1 MARSSPVPAWVPP
14 DLPARPGVYQFEDS
28 LGTPIYVGKSVN
40 LKRRVRGYFYGG
52 GPADE
57 RMAMMVRLA
66 RGVTIRRTGTDL
78 EALLE
83 EAERIEIYRP
93 AFNRALKNRSRGWY
107 IEIDWGDPFPR
118 LRIVRSRRRP
128 RAQYLGPFRGRRIPA
143 ETARL
148 VEKVFRLRCCSG
160 SIRPDTSASPCLQH
174 GIDLCTAPCVGLV
187 GVDVYRK
194 QVRAGVRVLADG
206 AAAVEAIRR
215 CQTRRDASLAAGS
228 VQEATGWEQRLMW
241 LYELEDY
248 RTALERPQ
256 VERSWLIVLPG
267 AEPGTG
273 VLLPMA
279 RGRVLPRQRVHWHD
293 GNLQEGSWHECVERV
308 CYEVRIEELRAESV
322 FAPAELT
329 PSLIVTAWLEKR
341 KPGEGAVFD
350 LDRLDTTA
358 VIEALRQAAP
368 ERESEAA

>member
-1 MARSSPVPAWVPP
+1 MARSSPVPTWIPA
-14 DLPARPGVYQFEDS
+14 DLPARPGVYQFEDA
-28 LGTPIYVGKSVN
+28 LGTPIYVGTSVN

-66 RGVTIRRTGTDL
+66 RAVTIRRTGTDL

-83 EAERIEIYRP
+83 EAERIERHRP

-118 LRIVRSRRRP
+118 LRIVKSRRKP
-128 RAQYLGPFRGRRIPA
+128 RAQYLGPFRGRRIPSEA
-143 ETARL
+143 ARL
-148 VEKVFRLRCCSG
+148 AEKVFRLRSCSG
-160 SIRPDTSASPCLQH
+160 QIRPDTSVSPCLQH

-187 GVDVYRK
+187 GLDSYRE
-194 QVRAGVRVLADG
+194 QVRAAVRILRDRE
-206 AAAVEAIRR
+206 AAGNAILR
-215 CQTRRDASLAAGS
+215 CQSLRDRALAAGS
-228 VQEATGWEQRLMW
+228 VQDATGWEQRLMW
-241 LYELEDY
+241 LYEIEDY
-248 RTALERPQ
+248 RTVLERPQ

-267 AEPGTG
+267 AAPGTG
-273 VLLPMA
+273 ILLPMA
-279 RGRVLPRQRVHWHD
+279 RGRVLRRQPVQWD
-293 GNLQEGSWHECVERV
+293 GGSWQEGVERV

-329 PSLIVTAWLEKR
+329 PSLIVTAWLER
-341 KPGEGAVFD
+341 RDSDEGHVFD
-350 LDRLDTTA
+350 LDRLDSTA
-358 VIEALRQAAP
+358 IVEALRQAAP

>member
-1 MARSSPVPAWVPP
+1 MARSSPVPAWVPA
-14 DLPARPGVYQFEDS
+14 DLPARPGVYQFEDA

-66 RGVTIRRTGTDL
+66 RGVTICRTGTDL

-83 EAERIEIYRP
+83 EAERIERYRP

-107 IEIDWGDPFPR
+107 IEVDWGDPFPR
-118 LRIVRSRRRP
+118 LRIVGSRRRP

-143 ETARL
+143 EAVRL
-148 VEKVFRLRCCSG
+148 VEKVFRLRSCPG
-160 SIRPDTSASPCLQH
+160 SIRPDTSSSPCLQY

-187 GVDVYRK
+187 GVDAYRK
-194 QVRAGVRVLADG
+194 QVRAAVRVLAQSE
-206 AAAVEAIRR
+206 AAVEAVRR
-215 CQTRRDASLAAGS
+215 CQELRDASLVAQS
-228 VQEATGWEQRLMW
+228 IDEATGWEQRQMW
-241 LYELEDY
+241 LFELEDY
-248 RTALERPQ
+248 RTVLERPQ
-256 VERSWLIVLPG
+256 VDRSWLIVLPG

-279 RGRVLPRQRVHWHD
+279 RGRVLARQRVRWKD
-293 GNLQEGSWHECVERV
+293 TNWEECVERV
-308 CYEVRIEELRAESV
+308 CYDVRIEELRAESV

-329 PSLIVTAWLEKR
+329 PSLIVTAWLDR
-341 KPGEGAVFD
+341 RGPGEGRAFD
-350 LDRLDTTA
+350 LDRLDTGA
-358 VIEALRQAAP
+358 VVNALRQAAP
-368 ERESEAA
+368 AREAEAA

>member
-1 MARSSPVPAWVPP
+1 MARSSPVPTWIPA
-14 DLPARPGVYQFEDS
+14 DLPARPGVYQFEDA

-66 RGVTIRRTGTDL
+66 RAVTILRTGTDL

-83 EAERIEIYRP
+83 EAERIERYRP

-118 LRIVRSRRRP
+118 LRIVKSRRKP
-128 RAQYLGPFRGRRIPA
+128 RAQYLGPFRGRRIPSEA
-143 ETARL
+143 ARL
-148 VEKVFRLRCCSG
+148 AEKVFRLRSCSG
-160 SIRPDTSASPCLQH
+160 QIRPDTSVSPCLQH

-187 GVDVYRK
+187 GLDSYRE
-194 QVRAGVRVLADG
+194 QVRAAVRILRDRE
-206 AAAVEAIRR
+206 AAGNAILR
-215 CQTRRDASLAAGS
+215 CQALRDRALAAGS
-228 VQEATGWEQRLMW
+228 VQDATGWEQRLMW
-241 LYELEDY
+241 LYEIEDY
-248 RTALERPQ
+248 RMVLERPQ

-273 VLLPMA
+273 ILLPMA
-279 RGRVLPRQRVHWHD
+279 RGRVLQRQRVHWN
-293 GNLQEGSWHECVERV
+293 GESWQECVERV

-329 PSLIVTAWLEKR
+329 PSLIVTAWLER
-341 KPGEGAVFD
+341 RDPDEGHVFD
-350 LDRLDTTA
+350 LDRLDSTA
-358 VIEALRQAAP
+358 IVDALRQAAP
-368 ERESEAA
+368 ERKSAAA

>member
-1 MARSSPVPAWVPP
+1 
-14 DLPARPGVYQFEDS
+14 VYQFEDA

-66 RGVTIRRTGTDL
+66 RGVTIQRTGTDL

-83 EAERIEIYRP
+83 EAERIENHRP

-118 LRIVRSRRRP
+118 LRIVKSRRRP

-143 ETARL
+143 EATRL
-148 VEKVFRLRCCSG
+148 VEKVFRLRCCTG
-160 SIRPDTSASPCLQH
+160 SIRPDPQSSPCLQH

-187 GVDVYRK
+187 GVDAYRK
-194 QVRAGVRVLADG
+194 QVRAAVRVLSDRE
-206 AAAVEAIRR
+206 AAADAILR
-215 CQTRRDASLAAGS
+215 CQSRRDASMAAGS
-228 VQEATGWEQRLMW
+228 IQEATGWEQRTMW

-248 RTALERPQ
+248 RTVLERPQ
-256 VERSWLIVLPG
+256 VERSWLIALPG
-267 AEPGTG
+267 ADPGTG

-279 RGRVLPRQRVHWHD
+279 RGRVLPRRRVRWD
-293 GNLQEGSWHECVERV
+293 AGDWPGRVEQV

-329 PSLIVTAWLEKR
+329 PSLIVSSWLDR
-341 KPGEGAVFD
+341 RRPGEGSVFD
-350 LDRLDTTA
+350 LDRLDTTD
-358 VIEALRQAAP
+358 VVEALRQSTPA
-368 ERESEAA
+368 REAEAA

>member
-1 MARSSPVPAWVPP
+1 MARSSPVPAWVPA
-14 DLPARPGVYQFEDS
+14 DLPARPGVYQFEDA

-66 RGVTIRRTGTDL
+66 RGVTICRTGTDL

-83 EAERIEIYRP
+83 EAERIERYRP

-107 IEIDWGDPFPR
+107 IEVDWGDPFPR
-118 LRIVRSRRRP
+118 LRIVQSRRKS
-128 RAQYLGPFRGRRIPA
+128 RAQYLGPFRGRRIPSEA
-143 ETARL
+143 ARL
-148 VEKVFRLRCCSG
+148 VEKVFRLRCCAG
-160 SIRPDTSASPCLQH
+160 PIRPDATASPCLQY

-187 GVDVYRK
+187 GVDTYRK
-194 QVRAGVRVLADG
+194 QVRAAIRVLADRG
-206 AAAVEAIRR
+206 AAEDAILR
-215 CQTRRDASLAAGS
+215 CQARRDASLAAGS
-228 VQEATGWEQRLMW
+228 VLEATGWEQRLIW

-248 RTALERPQ
+248 RTVLERPQ
-256 VERSWLIVLPG
+256 VERSWLITLPG
-267 AEPGTG
+267 AEPGAG

-279 RGRVLPRQRVHWHD
+279 RGRVLSRQRVQWD
-293 GNLQEGSWHECVERV
+293 DGSWQECVERV

-329 PSLIVTAWLEKR
+329 PSLIVTAWLER
-341 KPGEGAVFD
+341 RGPDEGHVFD
-350 LDRLDTTA
+350 LDRLDSTA
-358 VIEALRQAAP
+358 IVDALRQAAP
-368 ERESEAA
+368 ERKAEAA

>member
-14 DLPARPGVYQFEDS
+14 DLPARPGVYQFEDA

-52 GPADE
+52 GPTDE

-83 EAERIEIYRP
+83 EAERIESCRP

-107 IEIDWGDPFPR
+107 IEIDWGEPFPR
-118 LRIVRSRRRP
+118 LRIVKSRRRS

-143 ETARL
+143 EAARL
-148 VEKVFRLRCCSG
+148 VEKIFRLRCCTG
-160 SIRPDTSASPCLQH
+160 SVRPDASDSPCLQH

-194 QVRAGVRVLADG
+194 QVRAAVRVLADYG
-206 AAAVEAIRR
+206 AAAEVLRR

-228 VQEATGWEQRLMW
+228 IQEATGWEQRVMW
-241 LYELEDY
+241 LCELEDY
-248 RTALERPQ
+248 RTVLERPQ
-256 VERSWLIVLPG
+256 VERSWLIVLAG
-267 AEPGTG
+267 AEQGTG

-279 RGRVLPRQRVHWHD
+279 RGRVLPRHRVHWHD
-293 GNLQEGSWHECVERV
+293 GSWQECVERV
-308 CYEVRIEELRAESV
+308 CYDVRIEELRAESV

-329 PSLIVTAWLEKR
+329 PSLIVTSWLEKR
-341 KPGEGAVFD
+341 KPGESSVFD

-358 VIEALRQAAP
+358 ILKALRQAAP
-368 ERESEAA
+368 ERKAEAA